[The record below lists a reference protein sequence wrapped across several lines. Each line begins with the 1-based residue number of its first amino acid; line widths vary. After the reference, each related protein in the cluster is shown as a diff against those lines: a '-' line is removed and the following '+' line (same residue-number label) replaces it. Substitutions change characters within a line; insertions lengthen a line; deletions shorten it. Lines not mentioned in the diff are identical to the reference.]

1 MLKIQKVKLFFPF
14 LLLLCFEINA
24 QSNVQFTRADALKEI
39 KDTLLANR
47 AAIISNQHWSP
58 VLDIA
63 FCFAHKNK
71 FKLKQEVLNKLLDC
85 YIQTRLIK
93 SFGERQDKELDC
105 VFEYLNTYQKDIIFF
120 LRNTNKYIEN
130 PKFDYY
136 KVFNVKE

>member
-1 MLKIQKVKLFFPF
+1 MKKLTT
-14 LLLLCFEINA
+14 LLALLIVLNISTNA

-39 KDTLLANR
+39 NDTLLANR

-63 FCFAHKNK
+63 FCFAHKDK

-120 LRNTNKYIEN
+120 LRNTNKYTDN

>member
-1 MLKIQKVKLFFPF
+1 MKKLTT
-14 LLLLCFEINA
+14 LLALLIVLNISSNA

-39 KDTLLANR
+39 NDTLLANK

-58 VLDIA
+58 VFDIA
-63 FCFAHKNK
+63 FCFAHKEK
-71 FKLKQEVLNKLLDC
+71 FRLKKEVLDKLLDC
-85 YIQTRLIK
+85 YIKTRLIK

-105 VFEYLNTYQKDIIFF
+105 VFEHLNTQQKDIIFF
-120 LRNTNKYIEN
+120 LRNTNKYIDN

>member
-1 MLKIQKVKLFFPF
+1 MKKLTT
-14 LLLLCFEINA
+14 LLALLIVLNISTNA

-39 KDTLLANR
+39 NDTLLANR

-63 FCFAHKNK
+63 FCFAHKDK